1 MEKIIAGE
9 LVKTENLVVTASV
22 AVAKVDGSGEASM
35 SVYLNMKNYAAE
47 EIPAIPYSY
56 AEIKEAVEAAGG
68 EMVLEGIE
76 IAEPVAVRYAKTKAF
91 EVEAGIVVQ
100 AALRYTC

>member
-9 LVKTENLVVTASV
+9 LVKTEKLVVTASI
-22 AVAKVDGSGEASM
+22 AIAKVDGSGEAPM
-35 SVYLNMKNYAAE
+35 SVYLNMKDYAAK
-47 EIPAIPYSY
+47 EIPAAPYSY
-56 AEIKEAVEAAGG
+56 AEIKDAVEAAGG

-91 EVEAGIVVQ
+91 EVEAGVVVQ